1 MIYRK
6 VLFIE
11 SCSSFVHIA
20 TQSDQAAGLVVK
32 KRITVSRQAGIERL
46 VKFAGPVYETLDI
59 LGEEIGI
66 V

>member
-20 TQSDQAAGLVVK
+20 TQSDQAAVGGFQLHKTVESRNQPGSALVLTLS
-32 KRITVSRQAGIERL
+32 IASRS
-46 VKFAGPVYETLDI
+46 AGP
-59 LGEEIGI
+59 
-66 V
+66 